1 MNWIQKK
8 NLCKLIATVL
18 TIIAI
23 ITIALASC
31 GAGQSKEPE
40 IVTVSE
46 ESKLEYCGV
55 EEYEVGPFETLSHIA
70 VKYIPSDEYM
80 QQWIKDVQKL
90 NGRKNTTI
98 YVGETIKVYVCE
110 REVTNE

>member
-8 NLCKLIATVL
+8 NLCKLIVTVL
-18 TIIAI
+18 TVIAI

-40 IVTVSE
+40 TVTISE
-46 ESKLEYCGV
+46 ESKLKYSGI
-55 EEYEVGPFETLSHIA
+55 EEYEVGPFETISHIA
-70 VKYIPSDEYM
+70 VKYIPSDGYM

-90 NGRKNTTI
+90 NGRKNSTI
-98 YVGETIKVYVCE
+98 YVGEVIKVYMYE
-110 REVTNE
+110 REVPNE

>member
-18 TIIAI
+18 TVIAI
-23 ITIALASC
+23 ITFALVSC
-31 GAGQSKEPE
+31 GAGQSEEPE
-40 IVTVSE
+40 TVTISE
-46 ESKLEYCGV
+46 ESKLKYSGI
-55 EEYEVGPFETLSHIA
+55 EEYEVGPFETLSYIA

-80 QQWIKDVQKL
+80 QQWIEDVERL

-98 YVGETIKVYVCE
+98 YVGEVIKVYVYE
-110 REVTNE
+110 KQGE